1 MEVRYQDTVTLHV
14 AEDGDFQA
22 EPVEDPENHSHQM
35 NPSHSF
41 IHKCN
46 VMDLE
51 GPPIVPEVY
60 TQMVSADPTLG
71 LDDKLESQSICTISG
86 FSNSAHQAQDKENN
100 NDEEI
105 TSKFPPS
112 LESIGGCVPSKAIST
127 LSSGSS
133 EEEQFLFG
141 DLDEISE
148 VQHLESISPVHVD
161 KGSPSS
167 GPEDIKEA
175 NGPVNERYDPSLFSE
190 KSAQEDPF
198 IDLEGSIEKLRI
210 SSSPII
216 IPRSHKA
223 YEKVGLPV
231 ESLPN
236 LWSHTISPDA
246 HDFCRP
252 LSQSLDS
259 SSKSLNS
266 KLLSKDVS
274 SYIKSDKDP
283 QLAPEQPNIEDT
295 QISVEPINVLANSA
309 VGKKTCICTCLQ
321 FHF

>member
-1 MEVRYQDTVTLHV
+1 VKNCYKLKQDITEPVSSIDIHLFVDTKVLEVRYQDTVTLHV

-35 NPSHSF
+35 NPSSF
-41 IHKCN
+41 IDKCN

-86 FSNSAHQAQDKENN
+86 FSNSAHQVQDKENN
-100 NDEEI
+100 KDEEI

-112 LESIGGCVPSKAIST
+112 LESIGDCVPTKASST

-141 DLDEISE
+141 DLDEIGE
-148 VQHLESISPVHVD
+148 VQHMESISPVHVD

-210 SSSPII
+210 SSSPIL

-223 YEKVGLPV
+223 DEEVGLLFRIV
-231 ESLPN
+231 
-236 LWSHTISPDA
+236 A
-246 HDFCRP
+246 QFVV
-252 LSQSLDS
+252 SQH
-259 SSKSLNS
+259 KSR
-266 KLLSKDVS
+266 
-274 SYIKSDKDP
+274 
-283 QLAPEQPNIEDT
+283 
-295 QISVEPINVLANSA
+295 
-309 VGKKTCICTCLQ
+309 CT
-321 FHF
+321 